1 MASSVL
7 ETTVFDVALCLLELL
22 CLAGV
27 GYLAVAAL
35 MVRRF
40 VCQAAPVPHVRP
52 PVTLLKPLC
61 GDEPNLYENLRSFC
75 RQDYPGVQVVFGV
88 RTITDPAVAVVE
100 RLRAEFSDCD
110 IELVCDARIHGTNL
124 KISNVINMMAKAR
137 HDLLVLSDSDMR
149 VRPDYLDAVVAPL
162 LADGQRPPAGLVT
175 CLYRGRPVGGVWSE
189 LGSMFINHGFLG
201 QVLVGTLVGSNEG
214 CFGATMALTRDT
226 LARIGGFEAFCDKLA
241 DDYAL
246 GAAVRAAGLRV
257 EISPHLVETQVHEPD
272 FETLVGHELR
282 WARTLRSIEP
292 VGYGASLITHPLL
305 PATLL
310 VIADGAAPRAIAIF
324 AAVLTCR
331 IVHNTVTD
339 TALGVPRLAPWL
351 TPVRDLLS
359 VGVLIAS
366 FCGTGVTWRKQ
377 KFRVDS
383 DGRLTLDGDIRS

>member
-226 LARIGGFEAFCDKLA
+226 LARIGGFEASLPTTMLWGRRFARRGCGLKSRRTSLKPRCTSPISRRWSA
-241 DDYAL
+241 TNCA
-246 GAAVRAAGLRV
+246 GRAPCAR
-257 EISPHLVETQVHEPD
+257 SS
-272 FETLVGHELR
+272 R
-282 WARTLRSIEP
+282 WAM
-292 VGYGASLITHPLL
+292 
-305 PATLL
+305 
-310 VIADGAAPRAIAIF
+310 
-324 AAVLTCR
+324 
-331 IVHNTVTD
+331 
-339 TALGVPRLAPWL
+339 VPR
-351 TPVRDLLS
+351 
-359 VGVLIAS
+359 
-366 FCGTGVTWRKQ
+366 
-377 KFRVDS
+377 
-383 DGRLTLDGDIRS
+383 